1 MNKEAFV
8 TQLSFHF
15 SPASGHILPLQ
26 TIRERIRGIWESLT
40 WPIVKRILKADLA
53 VTILFAL
60 LLVEPIRE
68 RAEYG
73 IILAQV
79 AAEFIHPAKSYG
91 ALGEVYSVGSIVV
104 VGRFVWSIITDV
116 LMPHVQ
122 TFTLVFLLPPKR
134 TFRILHLARSCAVLP
149 LVGHYSAF
157 TVHPLYECL
166 IVLI

>member
-1 MNKEAFV
+1 MSREAFV

-91 ALGEVYSVGSIVV
+91 ALGEVCLIGSIVV
-104 VGRFVWSIITDV
+104 GVRFVWSIITDV
-116 LMPHVQ
+116 LMLHMCKHLPFLFFFRPSAPLGHSIWHSHVQ
-122 TFTLVFLLPPKR
+122 CCHWLVTTRHLLCIPG
-134 TFRILHLARSCAVLP
+134 T
-149 LVGHYSAF
+149 SA
-157 TVHPLYECL
+157 
-166 IVLI
+166 

>member
-1 MNKEAFV
+1 MSKEAFV

-60 LLVEPIRE
+60 LFVEPIRE

-91 ALGEVYSVGSIVV
+91 ALGEVYSIGSIVV
-104 VGRFVWSIITDV
+104 MGGGRFVWSIITDV
-116 LMPHVQ
+116 LM
-122 TFTLVFLLPPKR
+122 L
-134 TFRILHLARSCAVLP
+134 CANIYP
-149 LVGHYSAF
+149 FFSSSAQAY
-157 TVHPLYECL
+157 L
-166 IVLI
+166 